1 MASGGGPGTRGCQG
15 GQDRAGAAGAISFLG
30 ADYAAIGQLSS
41 STPPHGSPNGLNPA
55 GGPWTNGRALR
66 CLVRVG
72 HRPLVMGGT
81 EHQVVGSG
89 TGGLGPFVVYLGY
102 MVHRIRR
109 VLINRPPSIPGTSYL
124 HTKSTGQ
131 PAPAE
136 KGVGT
141 FRPPAIPQSRNR
153 TILRSCD
160 PAASTAT
167 VRGGGWTR
175 PSRTGEGA
183 SCRTGAGQRCR
194 RSEGRWA
201 RS

>member
-55 GGPWTNGRALR
+55 GRSMDQWTRSPLSCSGRPPTPGDGRNRA
-66 CLVRVG
+66 
-72 HRPLVMGGT
+72 PGG
-81 EHQVVGSG
+81 GIWD
-89 TGGLGPFVVYLGY
+89 GLGPFVVYLGY

-109 VLINRPPSIPGTSYL
+109 VLINRPLSIPGTSYL

-136 KGVGT
+136 KGVRT
-141 FRPPAIPQSRNR
+141 FRPPAIPQ
-153 TILRSCD
+153 
-160 PAASTAT
+160 PSTAT
-167 VRGGGWTR
+167 VRGRGWTR

-183 SCRTGAGQRCR
+183 SCRTGAGQRCW